1 MLQSLYIQNFALIDT
16 LNIDFEKGFSVITG
30 ETGAGKSIML
40 DAIGLLQGQRAD
52 VRTIKQGALRCTV
65 EARFDITEYPWL
77 ASFFTQYEL
86 EYDPSECILRREVQ
100 STGKSRA
107 FINDTPVG
115 LVQLRELSEQ
125 LIDIHSQHQNLL
137 LHKENYQLN
146 VLDLLS
152 ENETLRQT
160 YQERYT
166 RYCHITAELKTLQEQ
181 AVQSRA
187 DEDYL
192 TFQLTQLEEAILQ
205 EGEEEK
211 LRSEAETLAH
221 AEEIKEG
228 LFRIS
233 YNLTGEERGMLSTL
247 KEITTQLQSLTKVYS
262 PAENLH
268 ERINSCYIELKDIS
282 TEMENAT
289 ENIEYNPDRLEKINE
304 RLNLIYTLEQK
315 HHVHTVTELLSLEN
329 EFRQKLSAIT
339 SYEERILFLTREKEA
354 LHSDLLSTA
363 DRLTQSRKKGAE
375 RMEKELCHRLKPL
388 GMPHVR
394 FQVEITSRKDPDATG
409 CDRIRFLFTANKNG
423 TLQEMASIASGGEMA
438 RVMLAL
444 KAMLAEVSHM
454 PTLIFDEIDTGVS
467 GEIAA
472 RMAQIMQEMGN
483 RMQVISITHLP
494 QIAARGVVH
503 YFVYKKE
510 GEETTSSH
518 IRRLSH
524 EERINELAHMLSGAT
539 VTNAALNNA
548 KELLKEYGT
557 E

>member
-1 MLQSLYIQNFALIDT
+1 
-16 LNIDFEKGFSVITG
+16 
-30 ETGAGKSIML
+30 
-40 DAIGLLQGQRAD
+40 
-52 VRTIKQGALRCTV
+52 
-65 EARFDITEYPWL
+65 
-77 ASFFTQYEL
+77 
-86 EYDPSECILRREVQ
+86 
-100 STGKSRA
+100 
-107 FINDTPVG
+107 
-115 LVQLRELSEQ
+115 
-125 LIDIHSQHQNLL
+125 
-137 LHKENYQLN
+137 
-146 VLDLLS
+146 
-152 ENETLRQT
+152 
-160 YQERYT
+160 
-166 RYCHITAELKTLQEQ
+166 
-181 AVQSRA
+181 
-187 DEDYL
+187 
-192 TFQLTQLEEAILQ
+192 
-205 EGEEEK
+205 
-211 LRSEAETLAH
+211 
-221 AEEIKEG
+221 
-228 LFRIS
+228 
-233 YNLTGEERGMLSTL
+233 
-247 KEITTQLQSLTKVYS
+247 
-262 PAENLH
+262 
-268 ERINSCYIELKDIS
+268 
-282 TEMENAT
+282 
-289 ENIEYNPDRLEKINE
+289 
-304 RLNLIYTLEQK
+304 
-315 HHVHTVTELLSLEN
+315 
-329 EFRQKLSAIT
+329 
-339 SYEERILFLTREKEA
+339 
-354 LHSDLLSTA
+354 
-363 DRLTQSRKKGAE
+363 
-375 RMEKELCHRLKPL
+375 MEKELCHRLKPL